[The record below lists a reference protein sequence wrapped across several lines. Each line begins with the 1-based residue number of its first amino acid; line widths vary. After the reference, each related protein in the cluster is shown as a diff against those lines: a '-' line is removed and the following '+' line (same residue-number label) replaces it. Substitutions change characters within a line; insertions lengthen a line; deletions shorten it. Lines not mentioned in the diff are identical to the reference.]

1 VNTSI
6 VPTRT
11 FDPLKSE
18 LQFSEALPLTLVSL
32 LERRYLLNFRP
43 GNWKITA
50 REGDN
55 ARPLLREVVGIGRP
69 HQPGQWA
76 RVMPN
81 VLAACHDPGH
91 SLLMLLHGS
100 GDRHRLYLGCRRTIG
115 AGARS
120 TEDYLLSQEGAFK
133 SHLSGLRLGPVAR
146 LDTEELPEL
155 ASLLQTAPALA
166 AMTGIPSRRGAPQLL
181 ESQSLDHFVKA
192 IGDQRYVL
200 MVIAEPLKSGII
212 DNTLDA
218 CRRLKGEVHAY
229 IRRTISRSKGG
240 SESKSRSEETK
251 TDDWTSQLPYFLYG
265 LAAFSHLALAPWGA
279 AIAQGVAGGL
289 QSAGMLSFYR
299 SNEQTRAN
307 SQQITTGENWSESGG
322 VELLDAN
329 AEFCE
334 QLLQKHIDRLQSA
347 RSGGWWR
354 TAIYVAAESDRTL
367 HSMTGAL
374 RGLCNGDATFLDPIR
389 TVALPEYQL
398 RESIERGRI
407 LHLIPSSLDQ
417 SYASDKR
424 QLQGHPLGESFD
436 TLGTCLN
443 SEELS
448 VIVNLPQQEIPGLPM
463 RDQSDF
469 ALSVPPPEA
478 DSIQVGA
485 LVDSLGR
492 NLGPVTVTSASLNR
506 HVFVTGITGS
516 GKTNTCM
523 QLLLEA
529 YDKFGTPFLVIEPA
543 KAEYRQLAQ
552 MEKLKGTLRTFTV
565 GGGALFPFR
574 MNPLATI
581 RGIPLGRHIDLLKA
595 VFNASFPMF
604 AGMPYVLEEAL
615 LEVYTERGWSL
626 HSSTNPYLKDR
637 SSVDD
642 RSALTPSLQDLHDK
656 IEVILERK
664 NYGQQVHRDMGAAL
678 RSRLRSLMVGN
689 KGMTLNTRRSTPLE
703 DIFNNPSI
711 IELQNLGDDEE
722 KAFVMALLFILLYE
736 YAEVRQR
743 DVPVS
748 SRGRLQ
754 HLTLIEEA
762 HRLLQAVRGPAAADV
777 GDPRAKAV
785 SMFTDMLAEMRAYG
799 EGFIIA
805 DQIPTKLAP
814 ETLKNSNLKIVHRL
828 VAPDDRQIAGDCIN
842 LTDFQ
847 KRYLNN
853 LSPGLAIIHDE
864 RIGEAVLTRVNLVK
878 ETDASD
884 LVVTAVPGMGEA
896 ANAKDKIYLHRH
908 AGCQSCPSPCDFY
921 HLLEEAGNQE
931 DTAQML
937 GRVLEYLLIGDC
949 EQAWLA
955 FSKWRSEW
963 LTSGGFKIPDSGE
976 SSLGFTYCAVTQA
989 AYHWLG
995 DWFAARS
1002 KALGEDGRISPM
1014 DRLNREKASRIMSEL
1029 FIVWTQNAELEEK
1042 DNARFF
1048 DIRER
1053 VIAAIA
1059 QAPPRELPGCQQC
1072 PVRCQMLP
1080 FVMPHL
1086 ASLQKTVASP
1096 LLSNQPATVCLSSI
1110 ERSTASSQQSIPLLL
1125 HRGAADSIRRHWL
1138 YCLLTNINTP
1148 PAAETKRSE
1157 LLALL
1162 LQPAASSDLGELN
1175 GIFGAN
1181 NPSTT

>member
-1 VNTSI
+1 VNTAL
-6 VPTRT
+6 VPGGT
-11 FDPLKSE
+11 FDTVKNE

-32 LERRYLLNFRP
+32 LERRYLLNFRADS
-43 GNWKITA
+43 WQISS
-50 REGDN
+50 REGDH

-69 HQPGQWA
+69 QQPGQWA

-115 AGARS
+115 MGARS
-120 TEDYLLSQEGAFK
+120 TEDHLLSQEGAFK
-133 SHLSGLRLGPVAR
+133 AHFAGLRLGPIAK

-166 AMTGIPSRRGAPQLL
+166 AMTGIPSRRGVPQLL

-200 MVIAEPLKSGII
+200 MVIAEPLEPGII

-240 SESKSRSEETK
+240 SESKSRSEDTK
-251 TDDWTSQLPYFLYG
+251 TDDWTSQLPYLLYG
-265 LAAFSHLALAPWGA
+265 LAAFSHLALGPWGA
-279 AIAQGVAGGL
+279 VAQGVAGGL

-299 SNEQTRAN
+299 GNEQSRKN
-307 SQQITTGENWSESGG
+307 SQQITTGQNWSESGG

-334 QLLQKHIDRLQSA
+334 QLLQRHIDRLQSA
-347 RSGGWWR
+347 KSGGWWR
-354 TAIYVAAESDRTL
+354 TAIYVAAESDSTL
-367 HSMTGAL
+367 HSVTGAF
-374 RGLCNGDATFLDPIR
+374 RSLCNGDATFLDPIR
-389 TVALPEYQL
+389 TVALPEFQI
-398 RESIERGRI
+398 RESIECGRI
-407 LHLIPSSLDQ
+407 LHLIPSPLDQ
-417 SYASDKR
+417 LRAADQR
-424 QLQGHPLGESFD
+424 QPQGHPLGESFD
-436 TLGTCLN
+436 ALATCLN

-469 ALSVPPPEA
+469 ALSVPPQEA
-478 DSIQVGA
+478 DSVHVGT
-485 LVDSLGR
+485 LVDSIGR

-543 KAEYRQLAQ
+543 KAEYRHLAQ
-552 MEKLKGTLRTFTV
+552 IEKLKGKLRTFTV
-565 GGGALFPFR
+565 GGGAIFPFR
-574 MNPLATI
+574 MNPLAPI

-615 LEVYTERGWSL
+615 IEVYTERGWSL
-626 HSSTNPYLKDR
+626 HSSTNAYLRDR
-637 SSVDD
+637 ASVDE
-642 RSALTPSLQDLHDK
+642 RSALTPGLQDLHDK

-664 NYGQQVHRDMGAAL
+664 NYGQEIHRNMGAAL

-703 DIFNNPSI
+703 DIFNSPSI

-743 DVPVS
+743 DVPLS
-748 SRGRLQ
+748 SRGKLQ

-842 LTDFQ
+842 LTDLQ

-853 LSPGLAIIHDE
+853 LSPGLAVIHDE
-864 RIGEAVLTRVNLVK
+864 RIGEAVLVRVNLVK
-878 ETDASD
+878 DADVTET
-884 LVVTAVPGMGEA
+884 A
-896 ANAKDKIYLHRH
+896 APFIPSGVSENTKDKIYLYRH

-921 HLLEEAGNQE
+921 HLLEETGNQ
-931 DTAQML
+931 DVTTQML
-937 GRVLEYLLIGDC
+937 RPVMEYLLIGER

-955 FSKWRSEW
+955 FSKWRSQW
-963 LTSGGFKIPDSGE
+963 RTSAGIEIAHGRE
-976 SSLGFTYCAVTQA
+976 TNVGFTYCALTQS
-989 AYHWLG
+989 AYQWLG
-995 DWFAARS
+995 DWLAVRR
-1002 KALGEDGRISPM
+1002 KALSADHQISPV
-1014 DRLNREKASRIMSEL
+1014 DRLNREKASRALSEL
-1029 FIVWTQNAELEEK
+1029 FLVWAESAKLDEK
-1042 DNARFF
+1042 DKARFF
-1048 DIRER
+1048 EIREQ
-1053 VIAAIA
+1053 VMASVALT
-1059 QAPPRELPGCQQC
+1059 PPRELPGCEQC

-1080 FVMPHL
+1080 FVIPHL
-1086 ASLQKTVASP
+1086 AIVQKTVASP
-1096 LLSNQPATVCLSSI
+1096 LLASQPANASLSSI
-1110 ERSTASSQQSIPLLL
+1110 ERNTAAIQQSIPLLTN
-1125 HRGAADSIRRHWL
+1125 RGSEDPVRRQWL
-1138 YCLLTNINTP
+1138 YCMLTNIDPP
-1148 PAAETKRSE
+1148 PAAETKRGE
-1157 LLALL
+1157 VLALL
-1162 LQPAASSDLGELN
+1162 RQPAAPSHAGELN
-1175 GIFGAN
+1175 DIFGV
-1181 NPSTT
+1181 SDSSSQ